1 MLLPEPMSRIV
12 IVGSTARLDDAIDAL
27 YELKL
32 IHLIDHI
39 TGADDGFAIGAPR
52 PYSEKAAQRL
62 LSLKAMEKEL
72 DINAETEL
80 DVKTA
85 DGAVRS
91 MISADQVESMSEEV
105 FKVLDRRNGI
115 AQRIAAE
122 VARKEELLKIS
133 SIPVELQLYRGYNSL
148 TVLTGTVSA
157 DPTASL
163 AAIADSELFL
173 STDKKVIALF
183 VRKAERDNALRILAE
198 SDFAEFS
205 VPEGTGTPEANIA
218 DADAKIATYQA
229 ELAEAEKE
237 VAALKEK
244 HGDNILLMD
253 EEITFEADKGSIP
266 LRIATSEHSY
276 IVDAWI
282 PTKRVGNVIDDL
294 NAKLGSSVYVELQEN
309 RSRDMHEVDH
319 AEGRFKDTPTHM
331 KNGRYVSNFKYPV
344 QLVDTPKYQEINPT
358 IILAIFFPL
367 FFGLMVGDVG
377 YAIPFIVLG
386 AYGLKVAKS
395 KDFRAIA
402 TVLFYGGIWSFI
414 FGFFLFGEM
423 FGMHFVG
430 EVYPGDA
437 AITWQ
442 SLLGLHFP
450 EWFTGIFPHTVIGG
464 HEHYGVSKLLEVT
477 MLLKLAVYIGVMHIL
492 LGFIIGFIN
501 VKMQHGLKEAFMEKG
516 GWIMVFVGLV
526 CLAWAMT
533 EMMIYGRPLME
544 GLQMYALIIGAGLM
558 IPGVVVAIK
567 KEGGTAILEVPS
579 LFGNILSY
587 TRITAIGAGK
597 AGMALAFNY
606 ISITMIAGG
615 LMSMLGPGLE
625 IIGIIVGLLLFSFLH
640 LVVWTLAILS
650 AGLHAL
656 RLHYVEMMSRFYV
669 GGGKEYD
676 PLEIKRI
683 NTKIVEKE
691 V

>member
-12 IVGSTARLDDAIDAL
+12 IVGNKARLDEAIDAL

-39 TGADDGFAIGAPR
+39 AGSDEGFSIGAPR

-80 DVKTA
+80 DARTDSV
-85 DGAVRS
+85 AVRDK
-91 MISADQVESMSEEV
+91 ISSDSVEAMGEEI
-105 FKVLDRRNGI
+105 FRVLDKRNGVV
-115 AQRIAAE
+115 QKIAAE
-122 VARKEELLKIS
+122 NAKKEELQRIS
-133 SIPVELQLYRGYNSL
+133 SIPIDLQLYKGYNSL
-148 TVLTGTVSA
+148 SVLTGTVSA
-157 DPTASL
+157 DPTAAMAS
-163 AAIADSELFL
+163 IADSEIFI
-173 STDKKVIALF
+173 SDDKKAVALF
-183 VRKAERDNALRILAE
+183 VRKSERDNALRILA
-198 SDFAEFS
+198 DHEFS
-205 VPEGTGTPEANIA
+205 EFPVPEGTGTPAENIA
-218 DADAKIATYQA
+218 SANERIASYQT
-229 ELAEAEKE
+229 ELAELDKQ

-244 HGDNILLMD
+244 YGNDILLMD

-266 LRIATSEHSY
+266 LRIATSEHSFV
-276 IVDAWI
+276 IDAWV
-282 PTKRVGNVIDDL
+282 PTGRVATVSDDMS
-294 NAKLGSSVYVELQEN
+294 ARLGSSIYVELQED
-309 RSRDMHEVDH
+309 RSRDLHEVDH
-319 AEGRFKDTPTHM
+319 AEPRFKETPTHM
-331 KNGRYVSNFKYPV
+331 KNGRYVNNFKYPV

-358 IILAIFFPL
+358 VILAIFFPL
-367 FFGLMVGDVG
+367 FFGLMVGDIG
-377 YAIPFIVLG
+377 YAIPFIILG
-386 AYGLKVAKS
+386 AYGLKTAKS

-450 EWFTGIFPHTVIGG
+450 EWFTNLFPYGTVGA

-501 VKMQHGLKEAFMEKG
+501 VKMQHGFKEAFMEKG
-516 GWIMVFVGLV
+516 SWIMIFVGLV
-526 CLAWAMT
+526 SAAWALT
-533 EMMIYGRPLME
+533 EWMIYTNPLE
-544 GLQMYALIIGAGLM
+544 GLVLYAFAIGLALLIIGIVL
-558 IPGVVVAIK
+558 AIK

-606 ISITMIAGG
+606 ISITMVAGG
-615 LMSMLGPGLE
+615 LMAMLGPGLE

-676 PLEIKRI
+676 PLEIKRK
-683 NTKIVEKE
+683 NTKIVETE

>member
-1 MLLPEPMSRIV
+1 MLLPEPMSRVV
-12 IVGSTARLDDAIDAL
+12 IVGSIARLDDAIDAL

-80 DVKTA
+80 DAKTGA
-85 DGAVRS
+85 GAVRS
-91 MISADQVESMSEEV
+91 MISANQVESMSEEV

-115 AQRIAAE
+115 TQRIAAE
-122 VARKEELLKIS
+122 TARKDELQKIS
-133 SIPVELQLYRGYNSL
+133 SIPIELQLYRGYNSL

-157 DPTASL
+157 DPTAAL
-163 AAIADSELFL
+163 AGIADSELFI

-183 VRKAERDNALRILAE
+183 IRKSERDNALRILAE
-198 SDFAEFS
+198 SEFAEFS

-218 DADAKIATYQA
+218 DSDAKIAAYRA
-229 ELAEAEKE
+229 ELAEVDKE

-244 HGDNILLMD
+244 YGNNILLMD

-276 IVDAWI
+276 IVDAWV
-282 PTKRVGNVIDDL
+282 PTGKVNNVINDL
-294 NAKLGSSVYVELQEN
+294 NAKLGGSVYVELQEN

-319 AEGRFKDTPTHM
+319 AEGRFKETPTHM
-331 KNGRYVSNFKYPV
+331 KNGRYVKNFKYPV
-344 QLVDTPKYQEINPT
+344 QLVDTPKYQEINPSV
-358 IILAIFFPL
+358 ILAIFFPL

-377 YAIPFIVLG
+377 YAIPFIILG
-386 AYGLKVAKS
+386 AYGLKTAKS
-395 KDFRAIA
+395 KDFQAIA
-402 TVLFYGGIWSFI
+402 TILFYGGIWSFI
-414 FGFFLFGEM
+414 FGFFFFGEM

-430 EVYPGDA
+430 EAGDT

-450 EWFTGIFPHTVIGG
+450 EWFANIFPQTVIDG
-464 HEHYGVSKLLEVT
+464 HVHYGVSKLMEVT

-501 VKMQHGLKEAFMEKG
+501 VKMQHGFKEAFMEKG

-526 CLAWAMT
+526 SAAWAGT
-533 EMMIYGRPLME
+533 ELMIFGNALE
-544 GLQMYALIIGAGLM
+544 GLVLYALVIGLALL

-606 ISITMIAGG
+606 ISITLIGLGIGG
-615 LMSMLGPGLE
+615 
-625 IIGIIVGLLLFSFLH
+625 IVGVIVGILLFSFLH

-676 PLEIKRI
+676 PLEVKRK